1 MTLRALLLGLLVG
14 FGIAGVTYFNDAVM
28 HQTFL
33 IGNFF
38 PIVVFG
44 LLTLLLMVNLALR
57 YLGPRWP
64 LRPSELVVMTAIGLA
79 VCGWPSSGFFR
90 TFTTT
95 VTLPS
100 QFIKNQANWQAT
112 NVMSY
117 VPGGSAVVAEGH
129 VRDWPGLV
137 KGLAAAEKE
146 VSGPKAKAWELEPDW
161 VRLTIREAER
171 TGRIEDSI
179 KPDLLMGLKTIVE
192 SRTFYGAFDPETT
205 SERAQALLV
214 EREEAI
220 AERGRLADERDE
232 LAKQRDA
239 VNNEIRD
246 ELANLENPRKA
257 LREDRAARSK
267 ERDDLAAQTPGQA
280 GPEVKALD
288 ALIAD
293 LDARTAELDSQIAD
307 LTAPV
312 RKSDRKIQALARK
325 VAYLDGQI
333 GSGPKTGQNAK
344 AGRLEKKVNRVLLE
358 DLFAG
363 AIGPSPEGGGVL
375 LDGGE
380 PDPFAVDTLQQGWSG
395 GERLGLTDLPWDVW
409 WPTLKVWGITALL
422 VAGAALCL
430 VLIVHIQ
437 WSHRE
442 LLPYPIARFVEETA
456 RTGPDGRDPVIL
468 RSKVFW
474 YGFAAV
480 AAVHLINGLNAWFPN
495 EFFLQ
500 IPMTFWLQ
508 PLVEAFPGATKVPQG
523 WGAFAVNILPSVV
536 AFTYFLSSEVSFSLG
551 IANIAWVLFGSLFIS
566 NGIAIEHEYLGGK
579 NLNLILFGAYLGS
592 AVMILYI
599 GRRYYLNVAAS
610 AVGFRR
616 QTDTPRYATWAAR
629 ILVLCVAGAAVVL
642 SQAGLDWPLSILL
655 VLLVLVML
663 LVLTRIN
670 AETGAIFIQP
680 YWMPVGVI
688 TALFGVQAIS
698 PQAYI
703 VLALACVVL
712 VCDPREAIMPY
723 LANGLRLAE
732 SGARVGPQRI
742 APVMG
747 LMLVGGFVVALM
759 VTFMFQYNLGVNH
772 ADGWATGSVPPF
784 AFDALAAHIGNL
796 SARGDLAATTA
807 QSGLESLASIRLGGV
822 ELAWLGLGAGLVVAC
837 SIARLRLSWWFIHPV
852 LFLFWATYPSCI
864 MASSFLIGWGVK
876 ASVVKLGG
884 AKTYNSLKPASIG
897 IIAGE
902 LVAGIAWILVGAAYY
917 AVTHKFPTTYR
928 ILPG

>member
-38 PIVVFG
+38 PIGVFG
-44 LLTLLLMVNLALR
+44 LLALLLMVNLALR

-64 LRPSELVVMTAIGLA
+64 VRPAELVVMTAIGLA
-79 VCGWPSSGFFR
+79 VCGWPGSGFFR
-90 TFTTT
+90 TFTTS
-95 VTLPS
+95 VALPS
-100 QFIKNQANWQAT
+100 QLIKNQTNWQGT
-112 NVMSY
+112 DVMSY

-129 VRDWPGLV
+129 IRDWPGLV
-137 KGLAAAEKE
+137 KGLAAAEHE
-146 VSGPKAKAWELEPDW
+146 TAGPQAKVWELLPDP
-161 VRLTIREAER
+161 IRQTVLDAAR
-171 TGRIEDSI
+171 TGRIEDSA
-179 KPDLLMGLKTIVE
+179 KLDLLKGLKTIVE
-192 SRTFYGAFDPETT
+192 SRAFYGAFDPQAIP
-205 SERAQALLV
+205 ERARTLLAEHAELAV
-214 EREEAI
+214 ERDRLA
-220 AERGRLADERDE
+220 AERNDLTSRRDE
-232 LAKQRDA
+232 AFREITDPLTELERQRA
-239 VNNEIRD
+239 
-246 ELANLENPRKA
+246 A
-257 LREDRAARSK
+257 LREGRAAAAQAH
-267 ERDDLAAQTPGQA
+267 DDLAARTPDHA
-280 GPEVKALD
+280 GPEVEALD
-288 ALIAD
+288 LQVADFDRQTAALDRRIAD
-293 LDARTAELDSQIAD
+293 LSASVKKLDHQIQAHSRKIEHLDSE
-307 LTAPV
+307 
-312 RKSDRKIQALARK
+312 
-325 VAYLDGQI
+325 I
-333 GSGPKTGQNAK
+333 GTTAK
-344 AGRLEKKVNRVLLE
+344 AGTVEKKINRVLLE
-358 DLFAG
+358 SLYAG
-363 AIGPSPEGGGVL
+363 MIGPSPAGGGVL

-395 GERLGLTDLPWDVW
+395 SEHLGLADLPWDVW
-409 WPTLKVWGITALL
+409 WPTLKVWGIVALL

-468 RSKVFW
+468 KFKVFW

-480 AAVHLINGLNAWFPN
+480 AAVHLINGLNSWFPN

-500 IPMTFWLQ
+500 IPMSFRLQ
-508 PLVEAFPGATKVPQG
+508 PLIEAFPEAMKVPQG
-523 WGAFAVNILPSVV
+523 WGMFFVCIFPSVV

-551 IANIAWVLFGSLFIS
+551 ISTIAWVLFGSLFIS
-566 NGIAIEHEYLGGK
+566 NGVALENDYLGSK
-579 NLNLILFGAYLGS
+579 NLNLMLFGAYLGS

-629 ILVLCVAGAAVVL
+629 ILVLCVAGAAAVL
-642 SQAGLDWPLSILL
+642 SQAGLDWPLSILVV
-655 VLLVLVML
+655 VLILVML

-670 AETGAIFIQP
+670 AETGAIFIQS

-698 PQAYI
+698 PQAFI
-703 VLALACVVL
+703 VLAMACIVL

-732 SGARVGPQRI
+732 SGARVGPRRL

-747 LMLVGGFVVALM
+747 LMIVGGFVVALIA
-759 VTFMFQYNLGVNH
+759 TFYFQYNLGVNYS
-772 ADGWATGSVPPF
+772 DGWATTNVPSF
-784 AFDALAAHIGNL
+784 AFDALATHISNL
-796 SARGDLAATTA
+796 SARGDLAEATSL
-807 QSGLESLASIRLGGV
+807 SGLQSLAAIQPGGK
-822 ELAWLGLGAGLVVAC
+822 EFLWLALGAGLVVAC

-876 ASVVKLGG
+876 VSVVKLGG
-884 AKTYNSLKPASIG
+884 AKTYNSLKPAMIG

-917 AVTHKFPTTYR
+917 AVMHKFPVTYR